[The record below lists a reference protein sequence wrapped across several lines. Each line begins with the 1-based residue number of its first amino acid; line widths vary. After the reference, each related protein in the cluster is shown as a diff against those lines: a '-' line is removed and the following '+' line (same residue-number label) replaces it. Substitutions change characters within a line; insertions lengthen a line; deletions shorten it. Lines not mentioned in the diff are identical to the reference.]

1 MNAISIGAQDF
12 NIYISEFFGQVAS
25 QMDSLCY
32 VLIACVCLDYI
43 SGILNAIAKRKLS
56 SKVGAK
62 GICRKIL
69 IFMIVGVGHL
79 FDTIVIGEGSTLRT
93 SLTLFYICNES
104 ISILENADGIGLPI
118 PDVLRRTIESI
129 EKQNGNVSSSDNSTG
144 QTKSK
149 TNFR

>member
-1 MNAISIGAQDF
+1 MAEMNTQFF
-12 NIYISEFFGQVAS
+12 NMHISEFFSRITG

-43 SGILNAIAKRKLS
+43 SGILNALAKRKLS

-69 IFMIVGVGHL
+69 IFIIVGMGYL
-79 FDTIVIGEGSTLRT
+79 FDAIVIGDGNTLRT

-104 ISILENADGIGLPI
+104 ISILENAEGIGLPI
-118 PDVLRRTIESI
+118 PEILRHTIERV
-129 EKQNGNVSSSDNSTG
+129 EKENRN
-144 QTKSK
+144 
-149 TNFR
+149 